1 MTIEKNQVVA
11 VHYTLNAL
19 EENGEKSFIEKTDAD
34 NPFTFLYGVGMML
47 PKFEEELQGMSAGEQ
62 KSFTITAEEGYGEK
76 QDDAT
81 VQLPVEM
88 FEQSGMPPVGA
99 ILPLQD
105 PEVNIALFATSR
117 KKGPVL
123 DTEVVLGGYLAVTAG
138 SALFNR
144 PNAGNEVLYLSNE
157 VAGTVDLSSTM
168 ADLRVLRAGCGHR
181 WVTRGCSIVT
191 YCHFEVLQSTQ
202 GRSSHSCSASS
213 GTSSQY

>member
-1 MTIEKNQVVA
+1 MTIEKHHVVA

-88 FEQSGMPPVGA
+88 FQQSGMPPVGA

-105 PEVNIALFATSR
+105 PEGNHVNA
-117 KKGPVL
+117 
-123 DTEVVLGGYLAVTAG
+123 VVLEVSPEAV
-138 SALFNR
+138 
-144 PNAGNEVLYLSNE
+144 
-157 VAGTVDLSSTM
+157 TVDLNHPM
-168 ADLRVLRAGCGHR
+168 AGKTLHFDIEVVATRPATEEELAHGHAHGIDGNAGH
-181 WVTRGCSIVT
+181 
-191 YCHFEVLQSTQ
+191 
-202 GRSSHSCSASS
+202 
-213 GTSSQY
+213 

>member
-105 PEVNIALFATSR
+105 PEGNHVNA
-117 KKGPVL
+117 
-123 DTEVVLGGYLAVTAG
+123 VVLEVSPEAV
-138 SALFNR
+138 
-144 PNAGNEVLYLSNE
+144 
-157 VAGTVDLSSTM
+157 TVDLNHPM
-168 ADLRVLRAGCGHR
+168 AGKTLHFDIEVVATRPATEEELAHGHAH
-181 WVTRGCSIVT
+181 GID
-191 YCHFEVLQSTQ
+191 
-202 GRSSHSCSASS
+202 GNS
-213 GTSSQY
+213 GH

>member
-76 QDDAT
+76 QDDAI

-105 PEVNIALFATSR
+105 PEGNHLNAI
-117 KKGPVL
+117 VL
-123 DTEVVLGGYLAVTAG
+123 EVSPEAV
-138 SALFNR
+138 
-144 PNAGNEVLYLSNE
+144 
-157 VAGTVDLSSTM
+157 TVDLNHPM
-168 ADLRVLRAGCGHR
+168 AGKTLHFDIEVVATRPATEEELAHGHAHGIDGNAGH
-181 WVTRGCSIVT
+181 
-191 YCHFEVLQSTQ
+191 
-202 GRSSHSCSASS
+202 
-213 GTSSQY
+213 

>member
-1 MTIEKNQVVA
+1 MTIEKHHVVA

-105 PEVNIALFATSR
+105 PEGNHVNAI
-117 KKGPVL
+117 VL
-123 DTEVVLGGYLAVTAG
+123 EVSPEAV
-138 SALFNR
+138 
-144 PNAGNEVLYLSNE
+144 
-157 VAGTVDLSSTM
+157 TVDLNHPM
-168 ADLRVLRAGCGHR
+168 AGKTLHFDIEVVATRPATEEELAHGHAHGIDGNAGH
-181 WVTRGCSIVT
+181 
-191 YCHFEVLQSTQ
+191 
-202 GRSSHSCSASS
+202 
-213 GTSSQY
+213 

>member
-1 MTIEKNQVVA
+1 MTIEKHHVVA

-76 QDDAT
+76 QEDAT

-105 PEVNIALFATSR
+105 PEGNHLNA
-117 KKGPVL
+117 
-123 DTEVVLGGYLAVTAG
+123 VVLEVSPEAV
-138 SALFNR
+138 
-144 PNAGNEVLYLSNE
+144 
-157 VAGTVDLSSTM
+157 TVDLNHPM
-168 ADLRVLRAGCGHR
+168 AGKTLHFDIEVVATRPATEEELAHGHAH
-181 WVTRGCSIVT
+181 GID
-191 YCHFEVLQSTQ
+191 
-202 GRSSHSCSASS
+202 GNS
-213 GTSSQY
+213 GH

>member
-1 MTIEKNQVVA
+1 MTIEKHHVVA

-105 PEVNIALFATSR
+105 PEGNHVNA
-117 KKGPVL
+117 
-123 DTEVVLGGYLAVTAG
+123 VVLEVSPEAV
-138 SALFNR
+138 
-144 PNAGNEVLYLSNE
+144 
-157 VAGTVDLSSTM
+157 TVDLNHPM
-168 ADLRVLRAGCGHR
+168 AGKTLHFDIEVVATRPATEEELAHGHAH
-181 WVTRGCSIVT
+181 GID
-191 YCHFEVLQSTQ
+191 
-202 GRSSHSCSASS
+202 GNS
-213 GTSSQY
+213 GH

>member
-1 MTIEKNQVVA
+1 MTIEKHHVVA

-19 EENGEKSFIEKTDAD
+19 EENVEKSFIEKTDAD

-105 PEVNIALFATSR
+105 PEGNHLNAI
-117 KKGPVL
+117 VL
-123 DTEVVLGGYLAVTAG
+123 EVSPEAV
-138 SALFNR
+138 
-144 PNAGNEVLYLSNE
+144 
-157 VAGTVDLSSTM
+157 TVDLNHPM
-168 ADLRVLRAGCGHR
+168 AGKTLHFDIEVVATRPATEEELSHGHAHGIDGNAGH
-181 WVTRGCSIVT
+181 
-191 YCHFEVLQSTQ
+191 
-202 GRSSHSCSASS
+202 
-213 GTSSQY
+213 

>member
-1 MTIEKNQVVA
+1 MTIEKHHVVA

-105 PEVNIALFATSR
+105 PEGNHLNAI
-117 KKGPVL
+117 VL
-123 DTEVVLGGYLAVTAG
+123 EVSPEAV
-138 SALFNR
+138 
-144 PNAGNEVLYLSNE
+144 
-157 VAGTVDLSSTM
+157 TVDLNHPM
-168 ADLRVLRAGCGHR
+168 AGKTLHFDIEVVATRPATEEELAHGHAHGIDGNAGH
-181 WVTRGCSIVT
+181 
-191 YCHFEVLQSTQ
+191 
-202 GRSSHSCSASS
+202 
-213 GTSSQY
+213 